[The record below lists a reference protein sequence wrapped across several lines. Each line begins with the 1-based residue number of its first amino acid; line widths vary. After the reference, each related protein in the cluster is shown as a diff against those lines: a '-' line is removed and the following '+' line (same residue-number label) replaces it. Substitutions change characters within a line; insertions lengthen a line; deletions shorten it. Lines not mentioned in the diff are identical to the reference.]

1 MSTSR
6 FAVLGSPVD
15 HSKSPLLHNAAYE
28 YLGISGTYT
37 AIDVQKGELENF
49 LRQQGRNFDAFSI
62 TMPLKEEA
70 FRVAFEQDRIAA
82 SIQVANTLIRDGEF
96 WQASNTDVLGFLEI
110 FKRHFASDLDAPV
123 VLGSGST
130 AKSAILALSALGVRA
145 ITLMAR
151 NHRTAEEMQQLFPAL
166 NITYL
171 NWNGEITAGS
181 LVVSAVPEVTNLK
194 CAAAITNFLDVTYKD
209 ASASLIKAIGA
220 PSYRLIDGLHL
231 LVYQAAYQVLAM
243 RSIDGDLFEE
253 ICDVMFKALV
263 PSN

>member
-1 MSTSR
+1 MSTNR

-28 YLGISGTYT
+28 YLGIPGTYS
-37 AIDVQKGELENF
+37 AIEVQRGELEKF
-49 LRQQGRNFDAFSI
+49 LHQQGHNFDAFSI

-70 FRVAFEQDRIAA
+70 FRVAFEQDHIAS
-82 SIQVANTLIRDGEF
+82 SIEVANTLIREGER
-96 WQASNTDVLGFLEI
+96 WRASNTDVLGFVEI

-130 AKSAILALSALGVRA
+130 SRSAILALSTLGVPA

-151 NHRTAEEMQQLFPAL
+151 NQRAAEEIQQLFPAL
-166 NITYL
+166 NITFL
-171 NWNGEITAGS
+171 NWGGEISEGS
-181 LVVSAVPEVTNLK
+181 LVVSAVPEVTNLR
-194 CAAAITNFLDVTYKD
+194 CAAAITHFLDVTYKD
-209 ASASLIKAIGA
+209 SSTSLKKAIGA

-243 RSIDGDLFEE
+243 RSIDGDRFEE